1 MDILKDLKAFAA
13 KRIEE
18 LSTSLRAARSN
29 KGKPLFH
36 RHIQSLSP
44 TFTQTKQL
52 DRCLA
57 TSTTPFPTSC
67 STVPILQEEP
77 ILKHTARTR
86 TSLAIHPT
94 FAQSALHWLESSRVK
109 IKDSFL

>member
-1 MDILKDLKAFAA
+1 MDVLKDLKAFAP

-18 LSTSLRAARSN
+18 LANNLRAARSN
-29 KGKPLFH
+29 KGTSLLY
-36 RHIQSLSP
+36 RHILSFP
-44 TFTQTKQL
+44 LTFTQTKQL
-52 DRCLA
+52 DHCLA

-67 STVPILQEEP
+67 STFPILQEEP
-77 ILKHTARTR
+77 ILKHTVRTR

-94 FAQSALHWLESSRVK
+94 FAQSALRWLESSLVK